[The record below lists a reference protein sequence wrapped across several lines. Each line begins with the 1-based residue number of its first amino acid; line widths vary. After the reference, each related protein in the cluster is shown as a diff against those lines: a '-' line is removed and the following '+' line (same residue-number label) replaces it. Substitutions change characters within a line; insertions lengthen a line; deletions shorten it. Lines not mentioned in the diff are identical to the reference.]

1 MDGYRLGAVCRA
13 LRIRKGWRQIDLG
26 TKSGTSRSAVS
37 RLERG
42 LVRDLGVDDL
52 LRILEA
58 LGGRLDFVVRW
69 QGGELDRLLNA
80 RHSALHE
87 AVARFFRQLPEWTIA
102 PEVSFAINGERGI
115 VDILA
120 WHAASRTL
128 LVIELKTDIVDINEL
143 MGTLDRKRRLAA
155 RIARERGWFPAN
167 VGVWLIVG
175 NSSTNRRRVHTHA
188 TTLRAVL
195 PADGRSIRG
204 WLDQPLGSI
213 ACLSFWSSAP
223 DARTNPGL
231 ATIRRVRR
239 RQRASVE
246 RANAH

>member
-1 MDGYRLGAVCRA
+1 VDGYRLGATCRA
-13 LRIRKGWRQIDLG
+13 LRIRKSWRQIDLA
-26 TKSGTSRSAVS
+26 TRSGTSRSAVS

-52 LRILEA
+52 LRILDA

-69 QGGELDRLLNA
+69 QGGELDRLLNS

-87 AVARFFRQLPEWTIA
+87 AVARFFRQLPGWTIA

-115 VDILA
+115 IDIFA

-155 RIARERGWFPAN
+155 RIARERGWFPVN

-175 NSSTNRRRVHTHA
+175 DSSTNRRRVHTHA
-188 TTLRAVL
+188 TTLRAAL
-195 PADGRSIRG
+195 PTDGRSIRG
-204 WLDQPLGSI
+204 WLDQPSGSI
-213 ACLSFWSSAP
+213 ACLSFWSNAP
-223 DARTNPGL
+223 GARTNPGL

-239 RQRASVE
+239 IDKRQLSV
-246 RANAH
+246 AHPR